1 MPVFGTTKKESY
13 RALQPAKEGVATAR
27 EAFDITFDT
36 EYYVQGRR
44 DVESTAYRDEW
55 KPILEAIENKTGEEF
70 WNPGNWL
77 YLPTPDD
84 NFPEYNPDNPR
95 ASLQAPDKLYNRQEK
110 YDTSSNKIFD
120 YITENADLF
129 ADVPEVKNLNG
140 TIIADRVKS
149 KVLEKLDALQQL
161 NKKQRS
167 VGNYGAG
174 FGGGMAATITDLPN
188 LAVTVGTVFVT
199 KGRNLGLWKQLTV
212 DAIANMG
219 AEAIAQEE
227 VMDWYASLD
236 LPYSMEDFYYS
247 VATAGVAGA
256 GLGLG
261 MRGAIALPG
270 KIKLTWQQWRDGKIA
285 VDKANARINGLEYKE
300 DLTIGA
306 ATQEAKVAENFDNQ
320 TPYKKEV
327 DPSGQKNINDQNQA
341 ADAIKQADE
350 NKLPVTPIADTK
362 NYKALDAKAG
372 SAVLI
377 DPDNIE
383 IDAAKFQFK
392 EGGDEFGVTERLQD
406 VTEWDDVKSNVAIL
420 YETKDGKLF
429 VVDGHQRVALAKKL
443 KAQQTEP
450 TVWEDLPNDLDARI
464 AVLQEAF
471 NKRLPVQAVR
481 LQQAID
487 AGEIKSIN
495 DLLEFTAYYDKYYK
509 GKKTKG
515 SKFKAPEILA
525 YIRKET
531 DGVSIEAVRA
541 EAAAKNMAE
550 GSGTI
555 VDAAK
560 VLRDA
565 PELIKLLPPRSVFI
579 QQAKGLSNL
588 SDEAFMAAVN
598 GIVTPEYGAIV
609 GRYIDNSAD
618 QLATMKLLQK
628 LNPQNATQAES
639 IVSQAKTI
647 GFEKTTQTGLFGD
660 EVIADNAFLSR
671 AKLLDA
677 ALKYLRGRKSIF
689 KNLVDDK
696 TVIEQ
701 YGNKLDNLTNAQ
713 KEKIYGQAIETIK
726 QNANNVGAIAD
737 NLTTLAKEFEAEGS
751 TNINKFTKRFAD
763 NLEQGIK
770 SGSFERIAAGRR
782 GSSDADPAKTDTS
795 ESIAKEYND
804 PELEAKFGQPV
815 ELTQIKQE
823 LSDMEAEVDQLA
835 KDHDLNES
843 LFELDNEDAG
853 ITQTGRTLNDIR
865 TEGAREQ
872 KIIDEL
878 KDC

>member
-84 NFPEYNPDNPR
+84 NFPEYNPDNPT

-129 ADVPEVKNLNG
+129 ADVPEVQNLNG

-188 LAVTVGTVFVT
+188 LGVTVGTVFAT
-199 KGRNLGLWKQLTV
+199 KGRNLSLWKQLTV

-247 VATAGVAGA
+247 VATAGAAGV

-261 MRGAIALPG
+261 IRGAIALPG

-443 KAQQTEP
+443 KAQGQT
-450 TVWEDLPNDLDARI
+450 TD
-464 AVLQEAF
+464 
-471 NKRLPVQAVR
+471 
-481 LQQAID
+481 
-487 AGEIKSIN
+487 
-495 DLLEFTAYYDKYYK
+495 
-509 GKKTKG
+509 
-515 SKFKAPEILA
+515 ILA

-823 LSDMEAEVDQLA
+823 LSDLEAEVDQLA

-843 LFELDNEDAG
+843 LFDLDNENAG
-853 ITQTGRTLNDIR
+853 ITQTGKTLNDIR
-865 TEGAREQ
+865 TEGVREQ